1 MFYAH
6 SGTKSPLNEK
16 SKLEIKLKD
25 KNLLNRVDLGCI
37 AVDIKSLYLKGNK
50 MHDLWF
56 PLEKRKGQKEHFFIY
71 NFS

>member
-1 MFYAH
+1 MYDAH
-6 SGTKSPLNEK
+6 SGTKSPLTEK

-50 MHDLWF
+50 THDLWF
-56 PLEKRKGQKEHFFIY
+56 PLEKRKGQKKALFHL
-71 NFS
+71 